1 VAIAFDYLRVS
12 SHFFSSKKARAWLNG
27 KVPAFQ
33 AGHAG
38 SIPVARYLPFSSNR
52 RLGRVFYAFRRDK
65 RYSF

>member
-1 VAIAFDYLRVS
+1 MKWWIFTNR
-12 SHFFSSKKARAWLNG
+12 N
-27 KVPAFQ
+27 
-33 AGHAG
+33 AG